1 MKCTGPGANV
11 VLSWQHRENP
21 GMTLLKL
28 PLQCWI
34 LLFFT
39 LFLFLGKFSYCVANC
54 HGISRFV
61 DPNLQSTWRLFD
73 LEYAEDLTH
82 GDDSMCKHGNNQ
94 TGWDH
99 MTGDEEWIDYW
110 KKSRQEEKG
119 TGVEFQEGLLSTAA
133 LRLLRTCSSQVG
145 EDDSSKQQEMPFAQ
159 VPFSWKML
167 DLFKD

>member
-1 MKCTGPGANV
+1 MKYTEPGANV

-73 LEYAEDLTH
+73 LEYTEDLTH

-99 MTGDEEWIDYW
+99 MIGDEEWIDYW
-110 KKSRQEEKG
+110 KKSR
-119 TGVEFQEGLLSTAA
+119 
-133 LRLLRTCSSQVG
+133 
-145 EDDSSKQQEMPFAQ
+145 
-159 VPFSWKML
+159 
-167 DLFKD
+167 